1 MPEDRT
7 EKLLSKATATG
18 GQCVTARSAES
29 PLRIRDRRR
38 RQLAEISLSPL
49 ATRSADSR
57 GRSIPEPPDDL
68 LTSFQVDRDR
78 LLFSKA
84 FRRLRN
90 KTQVFPDPPGDHVI
104 TRLTHTIHVAQIG
117 RSLAVALGL
126 NEGLTEAI
134 CLGHDIGHSPFGHVG
149 EEALSPYVE
158 EGDWHHAAHGIRL
171 LNLLEPL
178 NLTFET
184 LDGIRAHTW
193 RVKPVPATPEGMLCR
208 FADRI
213 AYLTH
218 DLDDAFRHH
227 ALSPQDIPSDMI
239 QRFGEPG
246 QWTSSMSRAV
256 ISESARTG
264 AICMDPGA
272 LSVMTDFRTMM
283 FERVYESP
291 DRRREHKWAIGVITR
306 LVEHFIQYPQGLPD
320 GFGLENDPPQ
330 VRAVDYV
337 AGFTDRAAISAYERL
352 FGEIPGSS
360 T

>member
-1 MPEDRT
+1 MTKQWDEP
-7 EKLLSKATATG
+7 
-18 GQCVTARSAES
+18 
-29 PLRIRDRRR
+29 PLQIRDRRH
-38 RQLAEISLSPL
+38 RQQAEAALSRA

-57 GRSIPEPPDDL
+57 GRHLPEPDDDL
-68 LTSFQVDRDR
+68 LTPFQVDRDR

-117 RSLAVALGL
+117 RFLAVALGL
-126 NEGLTEAI
+126 NESLTEAI

-149 EEALSPYVE
+149 EEALSPFVE
-158 EGDWHHAAHGIRL
+158 EEDWHHAAHGIRL

-184 LDGIRAHTW
+184 LDGIRAHSWKIEPGPT
-193 RVKPVPATPEGMLCR
+193 TPEGMLCR

-218 DLDDAFRHH
+218 DLDDALRHD
-227 ALSPQDIPSDMI
+227 AISFSDIPTDMI
-239 QRFGEPG
+239 RLFGDRSE
-246 QWTSSMSRAV
+246 WISSMCRAV
-256 ISESARTG
+256 ICESARTG
-264 AICMDPGA
+264 QVSMSPQA
-272 LSVMTDFRTMM
+272 LAVMTGFRSMM

-291 DRRREHKWAIGVITR
+291 ARLREHKWAVGVITR
-306 LVEHFIQYPQGLPD
+306 LVEHYIRRPQDVPD
-320 GFGLENDPPQ
+320 GFGLVSDPPQ

-337 AGFTDRAAISAYERL
+337 AGFTDRAAISTFERL
-352 FGEIPGSS
+352 FGAIPGLPG
-360 T
+360 

>member
-1 MPEDRT
+1 MPEDRRQ
-7 EKLLSKATATG
+7 KQLLRQPYGEGANVRG
-18 GQCVTARSAES
+18 IENGSA
-29 PLRIRDRRR
+29 LQIRDRRH
-38 RQLAEISLSPL
+38 RQQAESALAAP

-57 GRSIPEPPDDL
+57 GRYVPEPEDDL
-68 LTSFQVDRDR
+68 LTPFQTDRDR

-126 NEGLTEAI
+126 NESLTEAI

-149 EEALSPYVE
+149 EEALSPYVD
-158 EGDWHHAAHGIRL
+158 EGDWHHAAHGVRL

-184 LDGIRAHTW
+184 LDGIRGHTW
-193 RVKPVPATPEGMLCR
+193 KIEPGPSTPEGMLCR

-218 DLDDAFRHH
+218 DLDDAFRHG
-227 ALSPQDIPSDMI
+227 ALTPRDLPKDMFEAFGSPN
-239 QRFGEPG
+239 
-246 QWTSSMSRAV
+246 QWVSGMCRAV
-256 ISESARTG
+256 IFESARTG
-264 AICMDPGA
+264 EVSMSEDA
-272 LSVMTDFRTMM
+272 LSVMTGFRAMM
-283 FERVYESP
+283 FDRVYESP
-291 DRRREHKWAIGVITR
+291 ARIREHRWAVGVITR
-306 LVEHFIQYPQGLPD
+306 LVEHYIRNPGDVPE
-320 GFGLENDPPQ
+320 GFGLPGDPPR

-337 AGFTDRAAISAYERL
+337 AGFTDRAAISTYERL
-352 FGEIPGSS
+352 FGEIPR
-360 T
+360 